1 MTCILVHILR
11 FDDNRLG
18 ILVIRVRSGV
28 REDVRRETDNVAQY
42 SDGVVRLIGEEI
54 DIGIA
59 IAEEQVVLE
68 RAVDDSDLDNVGVRE

>member
-1 MTCILVHILR
+1 MTGILVHILR

-18 ILVIRVRSGV
+18 ILVIRVRSVV

-42 SDGVVRLIGEEI
+42 SDGVVRLVGEEV